1 MTDAIATARGFQDEL
16 RKRSAEIEKGR
27 RLPTDIAD
35 RFAAAGFYRLC
46 VPQAYGGLEADPLT
60 LIRVIETLAEADGS
74 AGWCVMICATTGLCS
89 AYMPDATAKDVF
101 ARDPNFIVAGV
112 FAPRGKATDE
122 GDHYLVNGR
131 WQWGSGSP
139 NAKAIMGGCIV
150 TKNGETVLT
159 PHGVPD
165 VRMMLVPIAETELM
179 DNWDVSGLCGTGS
192 QDFAFKNRRV
202 PKALGVGLM
211 SDKPLA
217 RPLYVFPVFGMLAA
231 GIASVML
238 GLARASITELTALAG
253 GKTPEGHR
261 KPLAQRNKTQEDVAE
276 AEALVRSARAFFHE
290 SVARAWDEAQGGH
303 RLSLDARR
311 DLRLASTH
319 AARASVKAVDL
330 MYNLGGGTSV
340 YKSSPLQRIFRD
352 VHVASQHMMVA
363 PPTMETVG
371 RVLLGQETD
380 TSQL

>member
-1 MTDAIATARGFQDEL
+1 MTDHVATARTFQDEL
-16 RKRSAEIEKGR
+16 RRRSSEIEAAR
-27 RLPTDIAD
+27 QLPADIAA
-35 RFAAAGFYRLC
+35 RFAEAGFYRLC
-46 VPQAYGGLEADPLT
+46 VPEAYGGVEADPLT
-60 LIRVIETLAEADGS
+60 LSRVIETLAEADGS
-74 AGWCVMICATTGLCS
+74 AGWCVMICATTGLCA
-89 AYMPDATAKDVF
+89 AYMPEGAARHTF
-101 ARDPNFIVAGV
+101 ADPKFVIAGV
-112 FAPRGKATDE
+112 FAPRGKASDE

-159 PHGVPD
+159 KHGVPD
-165 VRMMLVPIAETELM
+165 VRMMMVPIVETELM
-179 DNWDVSGLCGTGS
+179 NNWDVSGLCGTGS

-202 PKALGVGLM
+202 PKAMGVGLM

-217 RPLYVFPVFGMLAA
+217 RPLYAFPVFGMLAA

-238 GLARASITELTALAG
+238 GLARASITELVALAG

-276 AEALVRSARAFFHE
+276 ADAIVRSARAFFHE
-290 SVARAWDEAQGGH
+290 AIGAAWDQARKGD
-303 RLSLDARR
+303 RLSLEAKR

-319 AARASVKAVDL
+319 AARSSLRAVDL
-330 MYNLGGGTSV
+330 MYHLGGGTSV
-340 YKSSPLQRIFRD
+340 YRTSPLQRIFRD

-371 RVLLGQETD
+371 RLLLGQETD
-380 TSQL
+380 VSQL

>member
-1 MTDAIATARGFQDEL
+1 MTDFVAAALGFREEL
-16 RKRSAEIEKGR
+16 RRRSAEIEKAR
-27 RLPTDIAD
+27 RLPADIAD
-35 RFAAAGFYRLC
+35 RFASAGFYRLC
-46 VPQAYGGLEADPLT
+46 VPETCGGAESDPLT
-60 LIRVIETLAEADGS
+60 ISRVIETLAEADGS
-74 AGWCVMICATTGLCS
+74 AAWCVMICATTGLVA
-89 AYMPDATAKDVF
+89 AYMPEATAKDVF
-101 ARDPNFIVAGV
+101 ARDPKFIVAGV
-112 FAPRGKATDE
+112 FAPRGKAVDE

-139 NAKAIMGGCIV
+139 NAKAIMGGCTV
-150 TKNGETVLT
+150 MRNGQPVLLSS
-159 PHGVPD
+159 GVPD
-165 VRMMLVPIAETELM
+165 VRMMMVPIAEAELM

-192 QDFAFKNRRV
+192 QDFTIKNRRV
-202 PKALGVGLM
+202 PKAMGVGLM
-211 SDKPLA
+211 SDKPLE
-217 RPLYVFPVFGMLAA
+217 RPLYAFPIFGMLAA

-290 SVARAWDEAQGGH
+290 SISRAWDEASKG
-303 RLSLDARR
+303 RALSVDARR
-311 DLRLASTH
+311 DLRLSSTH
-319 AARASVKAVDL
+319 AARASVQAVDL

-340 YKSSPLQRIFRD
+340 YKSSPLQRFFRD

-380 TSQL
+380 ITQL